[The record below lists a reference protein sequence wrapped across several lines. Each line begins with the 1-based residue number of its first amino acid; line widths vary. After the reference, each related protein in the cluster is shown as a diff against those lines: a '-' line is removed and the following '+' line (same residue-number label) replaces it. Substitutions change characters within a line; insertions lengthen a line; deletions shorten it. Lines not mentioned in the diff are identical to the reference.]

1 MNTMTKSD
9 MDTHVRILGW
19 IYLVM
24 SGLMLLGGVC
34 MFFFMLT
41 TGFLSG
47 EAEAAGIMGIVAV
60 VVGGMFLVFSLPGL
74 AAGYGLLKRKSW
86 ARILAIIVG
95 VLNITNVPIGTAVG
109 IYTLYVLLQE
119 SASTYFA

>member
-74 AAGYGLLKRKSW
+74 AAGYGSLKRKSW